1 MQNPNDP
8 FADNDARRRVEF
20 MLERRE
26 LELEH
31 QQFKGSLPDDA
42 AAELDAVR
50 RIKLDVWTGHQ
61 PSPFQLDK
69 LPPELRSR
77 MAGELPWID
86 PFAPPLPWKPGRF
99 DGDWP

>member
-42 AAELDAVR
+42 AAELM
-50 RIKLDVWTGHQ
+50 L
-61 PSPFQLDK
+61 
-69 LPPELRSR
+69 
-77 MAGELPWID
+77 
-86 PFAPPLPWKPGRF
+86 
-99 DGDWP
+99 